1 MRCTTLFIKRTSMIL
16 FSLFN
21 LPAFLLQLLAT
32 RENELY
38 LAAKIGR
45 ELLVANEVNA
55 SPFQAF

>member
-1 MRCTTLFIKRTSMIL
+1 MIL